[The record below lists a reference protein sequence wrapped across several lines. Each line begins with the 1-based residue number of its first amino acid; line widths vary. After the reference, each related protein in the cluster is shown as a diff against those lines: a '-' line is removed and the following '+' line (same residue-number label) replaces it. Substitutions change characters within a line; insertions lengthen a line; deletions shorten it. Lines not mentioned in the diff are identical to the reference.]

1 MKAAMQ
7 RRVEEA
13 VAETEAKAGG
23 LRDAREKNVHFS
35 ARVVA
40 LNARAAQQQKDLRSL
55 TAINAALTQE
65 LEELRSHRSRAG
77 DVPQLENGESL
88 IVSYLAH
95 RARHHCMLLLALVIL
110 PLFQLGHKQA
120 IVSTSCSLTKSGE
133 GRLMSAWS
141 CSLYRGTFAVSSLSS
156 TAVMYCP
163 S

>member
-65 LEELRSHRSRAG
+65 LEELRAHRSRPG
-77 DVPQLENGESL
+77 DGPQLENGE
-88 IVSYLAH
+88 A
-95 RARHHCMLLLALVIL
+95 
-110 PLFQLGHKQA
+110 
-120 IVSTSCSLTKSGE
+120 
-133 GRLMSAWS
+133 
-141 CSLYRGTFAVSSLSS
+141 
-156 TAVMYCP
+156 
-163 S
+163 